1 MTERSGGFRRVVRVV
16 LLVCAP
22 LLAIA
27 VVWRVTRPS
36 PAPQA
41 SASAL
46 AHGPT
51 GAPTGDSAHAVM
63 IDVKAQR
70 RIGVTYAPVTRGVL
84 GREVRTVGQVSVDET
99 RLRTFAPKVDGW
111 VERLYVDYVGKSVAR
126 GTPLF
131 TLYSPMLVTAQEE
144 LLLARR
150 LSVDVGAAGA
160 AGAETRAGAV
170 DLVAS
175 ARQRLRWWDVAEQDI
190 AHIEQSGT
198 VQRTVTFYA
207 PTSGVVLEKN
217 VTAGQKIM
225 AGDAL
230 FRIADL
236 SAVWVDGEVYERD
249 LASLRTGQ
257 RVIATFEALPGEK
270 LAGRIAY
277 IYPTLSPDT
286 RTARVRVTLANAQGL
301 LKPGMYATLLMA
313 IDADRRVLS
322 VPRGALL
329 ETGGRNLVFVVRR
342 DGQLEPRQV
351 EIGAASAD
359 RVEILRG
366 VAVGDTVVASAT
378 FLIDAESNLGKSLGG
393 MGDMPGMD
401 VNTKPVTPTPASPP
415 RAGLGTSP
423 RPRR

>member
-1 MTERSGGFRRVVRVV
+1 MTERSGGVRRVVGVV
-16 LLVCAP
+16 ALVGAP

-36 PAPQA
+36 AAPPATA
-41 SASAL
+41 STPAT
-46 AHGPT
+46 GNT
-51 GAPTGDSAHAVM
+51 GAPMGDSARAVM

-84 GREVRTVGQVSVDET
+84 GREVRTVGLVSVDET
-99 RLRTFAPKVDGW
+99 RLHTFAPKVDGW
-111 VERLYVDYVGKSVAR
+111 VERLYVDFVGKPVAR

-150 LSVDVGAAGA
+150 LSVDVGA

-217 VTAGQKIM
+217 VTAGQKVM

-230 FRIADL
+230 YRFADL

-249 LASLRTGQ
+249 LASLRAGQ
-257 RVIATFEALPGEK
+257 RVIATFEALPGEQ

-286 RTARVRVTLANAQGL
+286 RTARIRVTLANARGL

-313 IDADRRVLS
+313 TDADRSVLS

-366 VAVGDTVVASAT
+366 VAMGDTVVASAT
-378 FLIDAESNLGKSLGG
+378 FLIDAESNLGKSMGG

-401 VNTKPVTPTPASPP
+401 VNTKPVTPAPASPP
-415 RAGLGTSP
+415 KAGLGTSP